1 MTRAVRTVAEVQAFD
16 GQSYT
21 AESYFQAADRAA
33 IRFVDANEQLFVVE
47 GPWGWAA
54 QDGAAQLGPN
64 LYRVF
69 ALGHQYHALLAYFDE
84 IIAEKRHNENV
95 EFGGGLYSTISGPF
109 PFGGTVHMVSGK
121 TPDKPEGML
130 FEFSEAPKIESRF
143 LDWRTVEKR
152 LIPFHIEIHDG
163 QSVFNYKYSLV
174 DFSPMPEQWFSEA
187 IPLPEINEVIDYR
200 HNSASSVDNCGE
212 PSTEK

>member
-1 MTRAVRTVAEVQAFD
+1 MTRAVRTVAEVQASD

-143 LDWRTVEKR
+143 LDWRTVEER

-200 HNSASSVDNCGE
+200 RNSASSVDNCGE